1 MSDIFREVD
10 EDVRRENA
18 ARLWDKYSIY
28 IYGLA
33 FLIVLATAG
42 WRGYDYW
49 QTKQA
54 EAAGARYEAAL
65 ALIKS
70 GKADEGQ
77 AALVK
82 LQSDG
87 PSGYALLARFQ
98 LAAQLGAKDAAA
110 GAKAYDA
117 LAADASVDAV
127 LRDVARIQSA
137 YLTVDTMSAADV
149 QQRLSPLAQGTG
161 PFRHA
166 ARELLGLSALKAK
179 DYENAGRWFDAIV
192 TDAAT
197 PEGIRSRAE
206 AFIGL
211 VQSARPAQK
220 YGG

>member
-18 ARLWDKYSIY
+18 ARIWDKYSIFV
-28 IYGLA
+28 YGLA
-33 FLIVLATAG
+33 FLIVLGTAA
-42 WRGYDYW
+42 WRGYEYW
-49 QTKQA
+49 QTRQA
-54 EAAGARYEAAL
+54 EAAGAQYEAAL
-65 ALIKS
+65 QLLNA

-77 AALVK
+77 AALLK
-82 LQSDG
+82 LQADG
-87 PSGYALLARFQ
+87 PSGYAVLARFQ
-98 LAAQLGAKDAAA
+98 LAAKLGAKDAAA

-117 LAADASVDAV
+117 LAEDTALDPA
-127 LRDVARIQSA
+127 LRDVARIHSA
-137 YLTVDTMSAADV
+137 YLTVDTMSPADA

-179 DYENAGRWFDAIV
+179 DFENAGRWFDAIV
-192 TDAAT
+192 ADSAT
-197 PEGIRSRAE
+197 PEGIRARAE

-220 YGG
+220 SGG

>member
-10 EDVRRENA
+10 EDVRHENA
-18 ARLWDKYSIY
+18 MRLWDKYSVFV
-28 IYGLA
+28 YGLA
-33 FLIVLATAG
+33 FLIILGTAV

-54 EAAGARYEAAL
+54 EAAGAQYETAL
-65 ALIKS
+65 QLFKT

-82 LQSDG
+82 LQSTG
-87 PSGYALLARFQ
+87 PSGYVVLAKFQ
-98 LAAQLGAKDAAA
+98 IAAKLGAKDAAA

-117 LAADASVDAV
+117 LAEDASIDPV
-127 LRDVARIQSA
+127 LRDVARIQSV
-137 YLTVDTMSAADV
+137 YLSVDRLSPADV
-149 QQRLSPLAQGTG
+149 QQRLSPMAQGTG
-161 PFRHA
+161 AFRHS

-179 DYENAGRWFDAIV
+179 DYENAGRWFDEIV
-192 TDAAT
+192 ADSTT

-211 VQSARPAQK
+211 VQSSRPAQK
-220 YGG
+220 SGG